1 MRLYT
6 FFYSLQTSLHVSGDT
21 FTHHQEHIKLQ
32 LQHLALIFLIYCLHV
47 LLMMGEG
54 ITRNM

>member
-1 MRLYT
+1 
-6 FFYSLQTSLHVSGDT
+6 
-21 FTHHQEHIKLQ
+21 
-32 LQHLALIFLIYCLHV
+32 V